1 MNDNNR
7 TAVSVQ
13 ESDGKKPR
21 FSRKMRFG
29 TVSMITTV
37 VVIVAILLLNVVM
50 DVIETRYPLTVD
62 LTSDGAYTLSDA
74 SVELAKGLDSDV
86 KIIAF
91 RAESYFTT
99 PATGYEEL
107 NTVITQ
113 FYQALRQYQ
122 LESGGKVSYEFI
134 DLDANP
140 TASAAYAD
148 YNVSANTVLFLCGE
162 RYQTITFDDLYSYA
176 VDYSTYATSF
186 SSEVESVMAARINLV
201 SAAVTKKVT
210 LLTGHGEDATAIA
223 TLTKTL
229 ENNACYVTQLDIT
242 ASVEPDEDTGVFV
255 IAGATVDYTAEEIAR
270 VRDWLHN
277 NGKREKDLVVLC
289 DSVARLPN
297 LYEMLNDE
305 YGIEV
310 LEQVVY
316 EEDAANQYRQN
327 PYYVYG
333 NVAQTDYTEDLVGQR
348 AMMGTVRALKLNV
361 TDSTDEAM
369 YAKPLITY
377 GETVKLKPLAR
388 LEEEGAS
395 STAADALQTPDSYP
409 VVGAAFTTARM
420 FDNDDGRYYA
430 TDVMVYGSTTVMY
443 ELVVNITSA
452 CNEDLFMNTFRG
464 LTGLESVI
472 AVSSRS
478 LSQETLDF
486 GGSAVP
492 AVLGIGVFM
501 VGLPVLLIII
511 AIVVFVRRKRL

>member
-1 MNDNNR
+1 MNDQQ
-7 TAVSVQ
+7 TPAVSKQ
-13 ESDGKKPR
+13 EARGSR

-29 TVSMITTV
+29 TVATITTV

-50 DVIETRYPLTVD
+50 DTIETRYPLTVD
-62 LTSDGAYTLSDA
+62 LTAEGTYTLSDA
-74 SVELAKGLDSDV
+74 SVELAKGLDKEV

-99 PATGYEEL
+99 PATGYEAL
-107 NTVITQ
+107 NTVIAQ

-122 LESGGKVSYEFI
+122 LESGGKVKYEFI

-162 RYQTITFDDLYSYA
+162 RYQTVTFDDLYSYA
-176 VDYSTYATSF
+176 VDYSTYATNF

-210 LLTGHGEDATAIA
+210 VLTGHGEDATAIA

-229 ENNACYVTQLDIT
+229 ENNACYVSQLDIT
-242 ASVEPDEDTGVFV
+242 ASVAPDADTSVFV
-255 IAGATVDYTAEEIAR
+255 IPGATVDYTAEEIALLR
-270 VRDWLHN
+270 QWLHN
-277 NGKREKDLVVLC
+277 DGKREKDLVVLC

-305 YGIEV
+305 YGIQV
-310 LEQVVY
+310 LDQVVY
-316 EEDAANQYRQN
+316 EEDLANQYRQN

-333 NVAQTDYTEDLVGQR
+333 DVAQTDYTKDLVGQR
-348 AMMGTVRALKLNV
+348 AMMGTVRALKLNI
-361 TDSTDEAM
+361 TEATDEAK

-377 GETVKLKPLAR
+377 GETVKLKPLAT
-388 LEEEGAS
+388 LEAEGAS
-395 STAADALQTPDSYP
+395 STGGDGLQNAENYP

-420 FDNDDGRYYA
+420 FDNDDDRYYA

-478 LSQETLDF
+478 LAQKTLDF
-486 GGSAVP
+486 GGSLVP
-492 AVLGIGVFM
+492 GVLGIGVFM
-501 VGLPVLLIII
+501 IGLPVLLIVI